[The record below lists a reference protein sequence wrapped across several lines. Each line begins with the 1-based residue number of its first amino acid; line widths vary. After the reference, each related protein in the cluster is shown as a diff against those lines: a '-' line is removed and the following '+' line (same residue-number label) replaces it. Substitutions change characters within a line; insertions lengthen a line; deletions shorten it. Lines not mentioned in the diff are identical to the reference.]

1 MAVEEKARWGLIP
14 PLQVFLQPEKSSPGG
29 QLKTV
34 WYFSAGVTYVV
45 DAPHFNWEY
54 KTKLSS
60 YSLDPLQESHHTSRR
75 NK

>member
-1 MAVEEKARWGLIP
+1 MRANP
-14 PLQVFLQPEKSSPGG
+14 SLQVFLHPEKSFPGG

-54 KTKLSS
+54 KTKVKQ
-60 YSLDPLQESHHTSRR
+60 LQFGSTAGEPPHIEEEQVEVSRI
-75 NK
+75 